1 MDFVTGLP
9 PLSGNTVVLT
19 VVDHFSK
26 VVHFIPLPKLHS
38 AKEMAQVVIDHV
50 FRIPGLPED
59 VVSHRGPQI
68 ISHFWREFCQQIGA
82 FTSLSSGFH
91 LQTNWQTVFA
101 KKQKKTPGSIDI
113 FRACL
118 HVSDVLKMKKFLESF
133 VYRQQQCQ
141 YDSHIR
147 ESLEMSK
154 NAAFYLPGQ

>member
-1 MDFVTGLP
+1 MSKSLTAICQWFSHIALDFVTGLP

-91 LQTNWQTVFA
+91 LQTNCQTVFA
-101 KKQKKTPGSIDI
+101 NQD
-113 FRACL
+113 
-118 HVSDVLKMKKFLESF
+118 LE
-133 VYRQQQCQ
+133 CM
-141 YDSHIR
+141 
-147 ESLEMSK
+147 L
-154 NAAFYLPGQ
+154 